1 MMDLLTMRLYEMGWE
16 IVELKKQI
24 AQLEIKLIALESDA
38 DGPNP
43 HRGSPKAS
51 AHPHSQP
58 DEVRG
63 ANRV

>member
-1 MMDLLTMRLYEMGWE
+1 MRLYEMGCE

-43 HRGSPKAS
+43 HRESPKAS
-51 AHPHSQP
+51 AHPHSQA
-58 DEVRG
+58 DEGRG